1 MSIDK
6 KVLMYL
12 KNNPG
17 ATPREI
23 ADALGISLN
32 LVRALLRRLRES
44 GYVMKSSRGGYV
56 VRITKLHEE
65 SVEYRVEEGE
75 TIDTGK
81 GSKSEV
87 IVSDITREL
96 RDLIKKLM
104 SEIESLRE
112 RVGRIEYEINI
123 LKKSLQTSPNLRR
136 HEAPSEVKVKGKEG
150 TDDKLLEEL
159 KSRKVLS
166 IEEAKSLTYKS
177 LESYITQGYAVP
189 ISNYIVLKEF
199 YEEVKKK
206 FPIKVTEVKN
216 LTNEERIVLDAMIK
230 EGMVYLHGGR
240 EYRLIE

>member
-1 MSIDK
+1 
-6 KVLMYL
+6 MYL

-32 LVRALLRRLRES
+32 LVRALLRKLRES
-44 GYVMKSSRGGYV
+44 GYIMKSSRGGYV

-65 SVEYRVEEGE
+65 SVENSVGEEVA
-75 TIDTGK
+75 IDI
-81 GSKSEV
+81 SKSPRSEV
-87 IVSDITREL
+87 MISDVAREV

-123 LKKSLQTSPNLRR
+123 LKKSLQASSNLRR
-136 HEAPSEVKVKGKEG
+136 HEVPSEGKVKGKEG

-159 KSRKVLS
+159 KSRKILS

-177 LESYITQGYAVP
+177 LEFYITQGYAVP

-206 FPIKVTEVKN
+206 FPIKVTEVRN
-216 LTNEERIVLDAMIK
+216 LTNEERMVLDAMIR

>member
-1 MSIDK
+1 
-6 KVLMYL
+6 MYL

-32 LVRALLRRLRES
+32 LVRVLLRRLRES

-56 VRITKLHEE
+56 VRVTKLHEG
-65 SVEYRVEEGE
+65 SVEYGEEIQSLSMEESSGFKPGALLDSSMKE
-75 TIDTGK
+75 IQN
-81 GSKSEV
+81 
-87 IVSDITREL
+87 
-96 RDLIKKLM
+96 LIKKLM
-104 SEIESLRE
+104 DEVKSLRE
-112 RVGRIEYEINI
+112 RMEKMEYEINI
-123 LKKSLQTSPNLRR
+123 LKKSLQALPNIRR
-136 HEAPSEVKVKGKEG
+136 HEVSKESESKGKE
-150 TDDKLLEEL
+150 DIEDRLLEEL

-177 LESYITQGYAVP
+177 IESYITQGYAIP
-189 ISNYIVLKEF
+189 LSNYIVLKEF

-216 LTNEERIVLDAMIK
+216 LSNEEKIVLDAMIK
-230 EGMVYLHGGR
+230 EGMVYLYGGR